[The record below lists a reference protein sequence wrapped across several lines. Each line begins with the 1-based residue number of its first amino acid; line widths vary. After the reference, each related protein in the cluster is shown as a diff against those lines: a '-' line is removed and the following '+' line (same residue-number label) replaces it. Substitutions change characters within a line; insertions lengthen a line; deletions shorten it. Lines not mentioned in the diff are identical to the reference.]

1 MWSGASLEFLQTC
14 ALCPAD
20 VHAMNQK
27 KLRRLH
33 TEEKLSPQS
42 RPTFGPHNLV
52 STFAVLPHF
61 AWIRL
66 MTLEPAPSGDPM

>member
-1 MWSGASLEFLQTC
+1 MKK
-14 ALCPAD
+14 
-20 VHAMNQK
+20 K

-33 TEEKLSPQS
+33 TEEKISPQS

-66 MTLEPAPSGDPM
+66 MTLKPAPSGDPM